1 MKNLLKKWLACL
13 GACFAITCSQKSEP
27 EVEVEQPLVQF
38 ERIAYYK
45 VQNGVQDTLPYQFK
59 VTYTYENGKPYRWID
74 LDSAGR
80 IQTDYIYEY
89 DTAWVQTGAK
99 YIEPGEEDYAI
110 ERNRY
115 ENDSTLITEWLDSTG
130 QVFYTMIDNLNADG
144 KTLAATFIGD
154 TIHGR
159 DSTFYTDEGW
169 PKRIFF
175 TNNKGK
181 IFNDRSFEYDSVS
194 DSGQWIRRKKIM
206 GDSIQEIHY
215 RNWLKDGDIGSGKYY
230 PGIISSGEADENYIS
245 FTADG
250 RYAFFTRTNDWTHQA
265 GLLAERKHGHWQT
278 PELLPA
284 LDTIYNG
291 AISPDGLKIIYCTN
305 TGDENP
311 VWLLRKESGHWG
323 SPTSLGISAGYFQ
336 WLSDT
341 EIAYY
346 VHDNNGDLASASL
359 IGTTLNPNS
368 DLDFFNTPNTEF
380 SPYLDPDK
388 RFVIFTRYVEGDES
402 QQGLF
407 ISRNTGTV
415 SDIQWEAP
423 VKLNLPYGWGPRVV
437 GNLEALIY
445 SDGKDLYQV
454 PWEGLDLPF
463 EL

>member
-1 MKNLLKKWLACL
+1 MVVKKWLVYIGIVLVTAC
-13 GACFAITCSQKSEP
+13 AQKSDP
-27 EVEVEQPLVQF
+27 EVQATEPGIQF
-38 ERIAYYK
+38 EKIAYYK
-45 VQNGVQDTLPYQFK
+45 VQKGVKDTVPYQYK

-115 ENDSTLITEWLDSTG
+115 ENDSTLITEWLDSLG
-130 QVFYTMIDNLNADG
+130 QVFYTMVDNLNADG
-144 KTLAATFIGD
+144 KTIAATFIGD

-159 DSTFYTDEGW
+159 DSTFYTDQGW
-169 PKRIFF
+169 QKRIFF

-181 IFNDRSFEYDSVS
+181 IYNDRSFEYDSIMDNEWV
-194 DSGQWIRRKKIM
+194 RRKKIM
-206 GDSIQEIHY
+206 GDTVQEVHH
-215 RNWLKDGDIGSGKYY
+215 RSWLKHGTNWSGRYY
-230 PGIISSGEADENYIS
+230 PGVISSGEADENYIS
-245 FTADG
+245 FTVDG
-250 RYAFFTRTNDWTHQA
+250 QTAFFTRTNDWTHQA
-265 GLLAERKHGHWQT
+265 GFIAKRQYGHWQM
-278 PELLPA
+278 PKPIPV

-291 AISPDGLKIIYCTN
+291 AISPDGKRIIYCTN

-311 VWLLRKESGHWG
+311 VWLIEDESGHWG
-323 SPTSLGISAGYFQ
+323 NPTSLGISAGYFH

-346 VHDNNGDLASASL
+346 VHDNKGDLASASL
-359 IGTTLNPNS
+359 IGTTLNPNA
-368 DLDFFNTPNTEF
+368 DLAFFNTPDTEF

-388 RFVIFTRYVEGDES
+388 RFVIFTRYVQGDES

-415 SDIQWEAP
+415 SNILWEDP
-423 VKLNLPYGWGPRVV
+423 IKLNLPYGWGARVV

-445 SDGKDLYQV
+445 SDGSDLYQV
-454 PWEGLDLPF
+454 PWEDLDLPF

>member
-1 MKNLLKKWLACL
+1 MRKCIVLLGIATLLAC
-13 GACFAITCSQKSEP
+13 SQRPETEP
-27 EVEVEQPLVQF
+27 EPKLPNIQF
-38 ERIAYYK
+38 ERIAYFK
-45 VQNGVQDTLPYQFK
+45 VQQGVQDTLPYQYK
-59 VTYTYENGKPYRWID
+59 VTYTYDNGKPYRWID
-74 LDSAGR
+74 LDSKGR

-115 ENDSTLITEWLDSTG
+115 ENDSTLVTEWLDSTG
-130 QVFYTMIDNLNADG
+130 QVFYTMVDDLNAVG
-144 KTLAATFIGD
+144 KTIAATFIGD

-169 PKRIFF
+169 QQRIFF

-181 IFNDRSFEYDSVS
+181 IFNDRSFEYDSTIGNEWV
-194 DSGQWIRRKKIM
+194 RRKKIM
-206 GDSIQEIHY
+206 GDSVQEIHY
-215 RNWLKDGDIGSGKYY
+215 RLLRKEGEIRSGKYY
-230 PGIISSGEADENYIS
+230 PAVISSGEADENYIS

-250 RYAFFTRTNDWTHQA
+250 RYAFFTRTQDWTHQA
-265 GLLAERKHGHWQT
+265 GFLAERRFGHWQT
-278 PELLPA
+278 PESIPA

-291 AISPDGLKIIYCTN
+291 AISPDGKRIIYCTN
-305 TGDENP
+305 IGDENP
-311 VWLLRKESGHWG
+311 VWLIQEEDGHWG
-323 SPTSLGISAGYFQ
+323 NPTSLGISAGYFH
-336 WLSDT
+336 WVSDT

-359 IGTTLNPNS
+359 IGTALNPNS
-368 DLDFFNTPNTEF
+368 DLSFFNTPDTEF

-388 RFVIFTRYVEGDES
+388 RFVIFTRFVQGDKN

-415 SDIQWEAP
+415 SNIQWETP
-423 VKLNLPYGWGPRVV
+423 VKLNLPYGWGAQVI

-445 SDGKDLYQV
+445 SDGKDIYQV
-454 PWEGLDLPF
+454 PWEDLDLPF
-463 EL
+463 DL